1 MQIIFSKE
9 WVVMGNI
16 TKKLIKPI
24 CGFAVG
30 ILNGMFG
37 AGGGVIAVFFL
48 EKFLNIEPKKAHAA
62 AVLIILIVTPVSL
75 FFYIKNGYADYK
87 TAIWA
92 ALGGVIGGLLGAKI
106 LNKINDKILH
116 GVFAV
121 FLIIAAYR
129 MFI

>member
-1 MQIIFSKE
+1 M
-9 WVVMGNI
+9 
-16 TKKLIKPI
+16 KKLLKPL
-24 CGFAVG
+24 CGFAIG

-48 EKFLNIEPKKAHAA
+48 ERFLHFEPKKAHAA

-87 TAIWA
+87 TALWA
-92 ALGGVIGGLLGAKI
+92 AVGGVAGGLLGAKI
-106 LNKINDKILH
+106 LNKINNSFLH
-116 GVFAV
+116 AIFSV

-129 MFI
+129 MFR